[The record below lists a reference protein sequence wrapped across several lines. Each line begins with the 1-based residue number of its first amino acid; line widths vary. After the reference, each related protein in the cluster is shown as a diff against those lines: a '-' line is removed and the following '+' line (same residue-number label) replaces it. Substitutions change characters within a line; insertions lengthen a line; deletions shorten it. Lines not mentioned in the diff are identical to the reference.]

1 MRPWPLW
8 TGRSHRALGVLFVAV
23 LRPGIAAA
31 GTARVL
37 TSIPASL
44 PHVTFARRGDTGPG
58 PLRLRGAGG
67 RAMWIMVHGEESDAV
82 TLAWE
87 KVDGAECYEVQLKS
101 GDKPDAE
108 FATVSDKLSSTMVS
122 VRAMPPTWLQRRL
135 SRGRFA
141 YASCVRAHLP
151 TPPHKLPHTH
161 THILKHAVYGVACQ
175 VRKKNLQPSSVHQV
189 RVRAKNGDSWGDFSD
204 PVSCSTL
211 NPDAKR
217 IDAPSVYI
225 YIHSACVYTVLCD
238 DQRHRSAVSIGNT
251 F

>member
-1 MRPWPLW
+1 MRCNSRAETSPTPNSPLCRTSSRPPWYQSV
-8 TGRSHRALGVLFVAV
+8 RCRRLG
-23 LRPGIAAA
+23 
-31 GTARVL
+31 
-37 TSIPASL
+37 S
-44 PHVTFARRGDTGPG
+44 
-58 PLRLRGAGG
+58 RGACPVGAS
-67 RAMWIMVHGEESDAV
+67 RMQAV
-82 TLAWE
+82 
-87 KVDGAECYEVQLKS
+87 
-101 GDKPDAE
+101 
-108 FATVSDKLSSTMVS
+108 
-122 VRAMPPTWLQRRL
+122 
-135 SRGRFA
+135 
-141 YASCVRAHLP
+141 CVRAHLP
-151 TPPHKLPHTH
+151 THPHKLPHTH